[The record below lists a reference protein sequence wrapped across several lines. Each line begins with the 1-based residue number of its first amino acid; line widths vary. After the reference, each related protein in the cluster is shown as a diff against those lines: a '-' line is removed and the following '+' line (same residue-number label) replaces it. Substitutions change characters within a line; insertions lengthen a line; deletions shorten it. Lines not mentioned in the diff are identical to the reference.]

1 MKKCYKTYKLKEQG
15 KQMKKIKRFGILGL
29 EGIRG
34 KVLNLI
40 VFAIITM
47 TAAFLILSTVRSNI
61 LTNLVA
67 QSSEKQRE
75 SITETTS
82 VVMDA
87 VVELTLERSNRT
99 EAKIADQMFDAVS
112 ERVTFLADCVS
123 DLLAH
128 PEKYGAMPYAGPDPE
143 KDGVWSAK
151 VIYADGTDPSD
162 SAIRTKLGLLSNLS
176 DMMIDLCKS
185 HNASTIYIALPEGVH
200 ISVSKESAGWLVDGK
215 VRSYDPRTRG
225 WYQKAVE
232 TGELIFTDGERD
244 AVTDVYCIE
253 CAKPIYDSDGN
264 LLAVIGTDL
273 FLDEMQR
280 VMQET
285 SIEGEY
291 NLLVN
296 QSGHA
301 VLEPQEESFPMA
313 ETDRGSDLRDSKI
326 EIISSL
332 VSDALNGNAS
342 GVKLGDLN
350 DGAYYITAS
359 PIETTGWVLISAY
372 NKEVTGQP
380 AVLLQDSLDQIQ
392 EETVGLYHDMKDRS
406 RYIAIGILLVL
417 VAIILAG
424 ALLISTRIVGPL
436 NTITKRISE
445 INEENMIFRMEDT
458 YRTGDEVEKLAES
471 FAEISEKTVRYM
483 DEVLKVTAEKER
495 IGAELSL
502 ATDIQSN
509 MLPHIFPAFPNR
521 NEFDIYASM
530 DPAKEVGGD
539 FYDYFL
545 IDDDHLCMV
554 MADVSGKGV
563 PAALFMMA
571 SKIIIQSVAMLG
583 NSPAEIL
590 NKTNEAICSNN
601 EAEMFVTVW
610 LGILELSTGKMIA
623 ANAGHE
629 YPIIKER
636 NGSFEIYKD
645 IHGLV
650 LGGIDGTT
658 YQEYEMTLKPGTKL
672 FLYTDGVPEA
682 SNSKQKLFGMD
693 RMVDALN
700 EETDAAPQQILKN
713 VRKAVDAFV
722 EEAEQFDDLTML
734 CLEYRGSSTENKEA

>member
-1 MKKCYKTYKLKEQG
+1 MKK
-15 KQMKKIKRFGILGL
+15 MKRFGIIGL

-40 VFAIITM
+40 VFAVITL

-67 QSSEKQRE
+67 QSSKKQRE

-82 VVMDA
+82 MVMDA

-112 ERVTFLADCVS
+112 DRVTFLADCAA
-123 DLLAH
+123 DLFDH
-128 PEKYGAMPYAGPDPE
+128 PEKYGAMPYAEPDPD
-143 KDGVWSAK
+143 KDGEWTAK

-162 SAIRTKLGLLSNLS
+162 DAIRAKLGLLANLS

-200 ISVSKESAGWLVDGK
+200 ISVSKETSGWFVDGK

-232 TGELIFTDGERD
+232 AGELIYTDGERD

-253 CAKPIYDSDGN
+253 CAKPIYDSNGN
-264 LLAVIGTDL
+264 LQAVIGTDL
-273 FLDEMQR
+273 FLDEMQK

-313 ETDRGSDLRDSKI
+313 DTDRGSDLRDSKF
-326 EIISSL
+326 ELISGL
-332 VSDALNGNAS
+332 VEDALNGNS
-342 GVKLGDLN
+342 TGVKLGDLN
-350 DGAYYITAS
+350 DGTYYITAS
-359 PIETTGWVLISAY
+359 PIDTTGWVLISAY
-372 NKEVTGQP
+372 SKEVTGQP
-380 AVLLQDSLDQIQ
+380 AVLLQNSLDQIQ
-392 EETVGLYHDMKDRS
+392 EETVSLYHGMKDRS

-417 VAIILAG
+417 VTIILAG

-445 INEENMIFRMEDT
+445 INEENMIFKMEDT

-471 FAEISEKTVRYM
+471 FADISEKTVRYM

-502 ATDIQSN
+502 ATRIQSN

-521 NEFDIYASM
+521 FEFDIYASM

-554 MADVSGKGV
+554 MADVSGKGI

-583 NSPAEIL
+583 NSPSEIL

-610 LGILELSTGKMIA
+610 LGILELSTGKMVA

-629 YPIIKER
+629 YPIIKEPDGR
-636 NGSFEIYKD
+636 FEIYKD

-650 LGGIDGTT
+650 LGVIDGTT
-658 YQEYEMTLKPGTKL
+658 YQEYELTLKPGTKM

-682 SNSKQKLFGMD
+682 SNSKQKLFGME
-693 RMVDALN
+693 RMVNALN
-700 EETDAAPQQILKN
+700 KQTDAAPQQILKN
-713 VRKAVDAFV
+713 VRGAVDTFV

-734 CLEYRGSSTENKEA
+734 CFVYRGSSAENKEE